1 MKARQ
6 IMSDLIPISGRNNPV
21 YYLTNL
27 KDVCDLLFIL
37 FHFWNFRRKE
47 KINKGTNVF

>member
-6 IMSDLIPISGRNNPV
+6 IMSDMIPISGRNNPV

-37 FHFWNFRRKE
+37 FRFWNFRRKE